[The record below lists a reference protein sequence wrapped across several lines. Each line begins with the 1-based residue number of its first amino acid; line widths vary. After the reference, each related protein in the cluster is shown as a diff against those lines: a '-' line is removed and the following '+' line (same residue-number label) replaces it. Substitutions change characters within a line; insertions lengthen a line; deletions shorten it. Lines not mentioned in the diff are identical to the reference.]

1 MARRHGGLLAQPL
14 AHRHLAAARVHLK
27 PARSI
32 LLRAKLGRAGESLER
47 IKLPSGR
54 FGEEFRRERHRFDRS
69 NLWAFRALSET
80 PVKRLDTRIHPVESL
95 VLGYENID
103 AIGVTAPGWC

>member
-1 MARRHGGLLAQPL
+1 MARRHGGLPAQPF
-14 AHRHLAAARVHLK
+14 AQRHLAAARVHLK
-27 PARSI
+27 PARTS

-69 NLWAFRALSET
+69 NLWAFRALNET
-80 PVKRLDTRIHPVESL
+80 PVKQLDARIQPVEPL
-95 VLGYENID
+95 VLVYENID
-103 AIGVTAPGWC
+103 AIGVAAPRL